1 MIRKAKRISHR
12 NRQNCKTDEN
22 FKKYR
27 IVKIEAKR
35 WAKEVKHKIN
45 ENLHCKLGTKEG
57 DINVHIATEELKT
70 LQEKVYNE
78 EKRF

>member
-1 MIRKAKRISHR
+1 MS
-12 NRQNCKTDEN
+12 
-22 FKKYR
+22 
-27 IVKIEAKR
+27 
-35 WAKEVKHKIN
+35 KEVKHKIN